1 MLREKE
7 PLSAASTQ
15 SRELVIDGVVT
26 GAETDGRLSAALMLS
41 YGGRRRWVCMVWSGA
56 IAYELLTRR
65 WTRARSADET
75 GDSVAGDHHPSP
87 VTGKPLI
94 SVRFWRSRSMSGF
107 SQSCPFVSILLRIYS
122 DRRCGELLIESRRSS
137 NPTTVRPG
145 TASNRLLRRHWA
157 AVPSCDRLFS
167 LVLRV
172 DNSTTSAQYLDVF
185 GRDD

>member
-1 MLREKE
+1 MRS
-7 PLSAASTQ
+7 LS
-15 SRELVIDGVVT
+15 LCGVV
-26 GAETDGRLSAALMLS
+26 
-41 YGGRRRWVCMVWSGA
+41 RRHLVRVTHATLNTCRS
-56 IAYELLTRR
+56 
-65 WTRARSADET
+65 SADET

-94 SVRFWRSRSMSGF
+94 SLRFRRSRSMSGF
-107 SQSCPFVSILLRIYS
+107 SQSCPSVSILLRIYS
-122 DRRCGELLIESRRSS
+122 DGRCGELIESRRSS

-145 TASNRLLRRHWA
+145 TASTRLLRRHWA
-157 AVPSCDRLFS
+157 TVPSCDRLFS